1 MEIARQP
8 TTQERKDAEWENLI
22 RVISEEKDSKTK
34 RDILDMIDRRRK
46 TEAAAKKYQE
56 RVALA
61 SQMEKIRKTAPH
73 SALKIMMDLQIA
85 LDDEDIEKANSIMFD
100 VDNTENLMEVIAD
113 LIFVCN
119 HSEIQKVKKF
129 AGREQKKRLT
139 RAEVLAAAHDP
150 NNHRYDFCA
159 KCNRPMLKTSI
170 EKHQKNTS
178 VCVEIKSGR
187 IKTLELGRRKDP
199 SIGEFIAR
207 QTIFDDN
214 DSSDDE
220 ADNVD

>member
-1 MEIARQP
+1 MEIARPP

-22 RVISEEKDSKTK
+22 RVISEEKDSKSK
-34 RDILDMIDRRRK
+34 RDILDMIEKRRN
-46 TEAAAKKYQE
+46 TEKAAKKYEE
-56 RVALA
+56 RLALA
-61 SQMEKIRKTAPH
+61 SQMEGIRKTAPH
-73 SALKIMMDLQIA
+73 NALKIMMDLQIA
-85 LDDEDIEKANSIMFD
+85 LDDEDIEKANSIVFD
-100 VDNTENLMEVIAD
+100 VDNTQNLMEVIAD

-119 HSEIQKVKKF
+119 HSEISKVERCV
-129 AGREQKKRLT
+129 GREQKQRLT

-150 NNHRYDFCA
+150 KNHRYDFCR

-178 VCVEIKSGR
+178 VCVEIKAGR
-187 IKTLELGRRKDP
+187 IKTLELGTRKDP
-199 SIGEFIAR
+199 RIGEYIAR

-220 ADNVD
+220 